1 MNENSL
7 IIKKNSIKRY
17 LSQILLN
24 TKHYLT
30 NNKNFSKDSNEPNNI
45 KKSRNLKFPLIK
57 SLKNITSFSLKEFQS
72 NSDSD
77 KIAIKKLL
85 YNSIDLNKQNENI
98 ETKIFQ
104 KESLPSINNE
114 KKNDSGKK
122 FNLIL
127 NELNSTTTTINKSI
141 FRNNRYNINN
151 MKYSFSLKT
160 FNDIKT
166 IKKYHINKL
175 KKNNNKELYSFSKNK
190 IFREIILNEY
200 TEQELNSDK
209 NKILKD
215 FKYYNEW
222 IKNKILKFEKEIPP
236 EETLHRTFEK
246 EYKNS
251 KYNKP
256 LLNLNSLSISFSTKG
271 KYHLFLIP
279 FELLPLFFYK
289 NMSKLKYII
298 TSIFKFDNN
307 FEDIYIDFEEI
318 KTIIS
323 YSEEFKKRTNK
334 KKEKKKEPAPKKSV
348 FNFSSLMNIASLNKK
363 INHKVK
369 HLVDI
374 PISIR
379 SEAFTPKSSFNM
391 KHKFRFLE
399 KKEKK
404 VDNNSFDIDNLKRD
418 KNSIYRMMNNKKNNE
433 ENNEENIEENNEKNN
448 EESNLYKSYYNKFL
462 FKWQTPKYNY
472 DITINS
478 PEAIFQIGISV
489 LKAYIDIELIFY
501 LIENNFKNWDF
512 YISQY
517 IFSYKECHNS
527 MGKILSVK
535 SMGELL
541 PKELDSVPLLKNSL
555 STKDMKE
562 IYSIK
567 NKINFLTNEKVH
579 QVSNISKDFE
589 FIYTDENNNNYIK
602 KFHNFLVIANCKSF
616 KNKKYYFYFNFSHM
630 RILNKI
636 LRMQG
641 LRYFIKKL
649 IYIDRPNLSLKFR
662 YDKLFSLGKEY
673 NKILEYYEPNEDPET
688 ICLKIKENNKDI
700 INICIYFPTLETIK
714 YNNLNNENCFES
726 DFENVTL
733 KGIPLDMLDKLCK
746 SHFNEWPTILLNK

>member
-7 IIKKNSIKRY
+7 IIKKNSTKRY

-57 SLKNITSFSLKEFQS
+57 SLKNITSFSLKEIQS

-160 FNDIKT
+160 SNDIKT

-279 FELLPLFFYK
+279 FELLPLFYYK

-334 KKEKKKEPAPKKSV
+334 KKEKKKNLPRKNL
-348 FNFSSLMNIASLNKK
+348 FLI
-363 INHKVK
+363 
-369 HLVDI
+369 LV
-374 PISIR
+374 
-379 SEAFTPKSSFNM
+379 
-391 KHKFRFLE
+391 H
-399 KKEKK
+399 
-404 VDNNSFDIDNLKRD
+404 
-418 KNSIYRMMNNKKNNE
+418 
-433 ENNEENIEENNEKNN
+433 
-448 EESNLYKSYYNKFL
+448 
-462 FKWQTPKYNY
+462 
-472 DITINS
+472 
-478 PEAIFQIGISV
+478 
-489 LKAYIDIELIFY
+489 
-501 LIENNFKNWDF
+501 
-512 YISQY
+512 
-517 IFSYKECHNS
+517 
-527 MGKILSVK
+527 
-535 SMGELL
+535 
-541 PKELDSVPLLKNSL
+541 
-555 STKDMKE
+555 
-562 IYSIK
+562 
-567 NKINFLTNEKVH
+567 
-579 QVSNISKDFE
+579 
-589 FIYTDENNNNYIK
+589 
-602 KFHNFLVIANCKSF
+602 
-616 KNKKYYFYFNFSHM
+616 
-630 RILNKI
+630 
-636 LRMQG
+636 
-641 LRYFIKKL
+641 
-649 IYIDRPNLSLKFR
+649 
-662 YDKLFSLGKEY
+662 
-673 NKILEYYEPNEDPET
+673 
-688 ICLKIKENNKDI
+688 
-700 INICIYFPTLETIK
+700 
-714 YNNLNNENCFES
+714 
-726 DFENVTL
+726 
-733 KGIPLDMLDKLCK
+733 
-746 SHFNEWPTILLNK
+746 